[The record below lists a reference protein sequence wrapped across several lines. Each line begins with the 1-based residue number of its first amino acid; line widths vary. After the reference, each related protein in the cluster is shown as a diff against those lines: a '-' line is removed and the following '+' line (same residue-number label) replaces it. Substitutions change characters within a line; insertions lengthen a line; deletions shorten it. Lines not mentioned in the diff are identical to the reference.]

1 MTDTLQRFH
10 LAQGQGPHS
19 ALQQALA
26 ELKTGRK
33 QGHWIWFVLP
43 QLRGLGQ
50 SPMSERYGID
60 NLEEAQAYLAD
71 SVLRERLES
80 VINVIDEQIQ
90 KPGQS
95 LSLLMGGDLDAT
107 KTISC
112 LTLFSAAG
120 LPSARNLLDQLGKE
134 CQVTRQRLSR

>member
-1 MTDTLQRFH
+1 MTDLLQRFH
-10 LAQGQGPHS
+10 LAQGQGPGS
-19 ALQQALA
+19 ALEQAIA
-26 ELKTGRK
+26 ELGAGRK

-60 NLEEAQAYLAD
+60 NLEEVQAYLAD

-80 VINVIDEQIQ
+80 VIHVIAEQIQ
-90 KPGQS
+90 KPGQR

-107 KTISC
+107 KTISS

-120 LPSARNLLDQLGKE
+120 LPSAGRLLDQLGKE
-134 CQVTRQRLSR
+134 CQV

>member
-1 MTDTLQRFH
+1 MSDTLQRFH

-19 ALQQALA
+19 VLEQALA
-26 ELKTGRK
+26 ELRSGRK

-71 SVLRERLES
+71 SVLRGAPGVCHQRDRRTDPEAWSES
-80 VINVIDEQIQ
+80 EPPD
-90 KPGQS
+90 G
-95 LSLLMGGDLDAT
+95 
-107 KTISC
+107 
-112 LTLFSAAG
+112 
-120 LPSARNLLDQLGKE
+120 R
-134 CQVTRQRLSR
+134 